1 MSERT
6 TRIARTTKETDI
18 ELSIDLDGTGTTDIE
33 TGIGFFDHMLTA
45 LAFYGGLGLEL
56 TAQGDLEVDGHHT
69 VEDCGIVLGKALS
82 EALGDKSGIVR
93 FGSAYVP
100 MDEALSFC
108 AVDISGRPYLV
119 FDAEFTDDRTGTFDN
134 CLTEEF
140 FRAFAFN
147 AGITLHVKNVYGRN
161 DHHKIESMFKAVAY
175 ALKTAV
181 RKNSDGS
188 VVSTK
193 GTL

>member
-1 MSERT
+1 M
-6 TRIARTTKETDI
+6 
-18 ELSIDLDGTGTTDIE
+18 
-33 TGIGFFDHMLTA
+33 
-45 LAFYGGLGLEL
+45 
-56 TAQGDLEVDGHHT
+56 
-69 VEDCGIVLGKALS
+69 
-82 EALGDKSGIVR
+82 
-93 FGSAYVP
+93 
-100 MDEALSFC
+100 
-108 AVDISGRPYLV
+108 

-181 RKNSDGS
+181 KKNSDGS